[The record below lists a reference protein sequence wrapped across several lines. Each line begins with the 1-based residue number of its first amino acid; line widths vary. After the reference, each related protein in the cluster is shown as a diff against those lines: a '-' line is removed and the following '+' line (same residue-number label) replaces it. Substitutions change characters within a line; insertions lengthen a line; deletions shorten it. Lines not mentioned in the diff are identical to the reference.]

1 MPRYDHRCVAQDLC
15 LPFLRPVQQALLL
28 PFSVFWKY
36 WNILSI
42 ALFSILGSTV
52 KVSAS

>member
-1 MPRYDHRCVAQDLC
+1 MPRYDHRCVAQNLH
-15 LPFLRPVQQALLL
+15 LPFLRPTQQALC
-28 PFSVFWKY
+28 V
-36 WNILSI
+36 

>member
-1 MPRYDHRCVAQDLC
+1 MPRYDHRRVAQDC
-15 LPFLRPVQQALLL
+15 RLPFLRPVQRALSL
-28 PFSVFWKY
+28 PFLVFWKY
-36 WNILSI
+36 WNIVSI